1 MNREEQ
7 KLQNKYAE
15 DFAEALR
22 EFRKSNPTPQQV
34 TDFYKNYSAKSPIVP
49 RNDDLAKLNRGE
61 AVVVKGGTNLGER
74 IPSEIGDISGVKNI
88 SKKALRSF
96 KPTLGG
102 LGALAATAALGS
114 SDNAMAQGLDR
125 ALTEGDP
132 MDMIMGGREVGEN
145 SDIIPKEL
153 VQQKMKEEQE
163 RRQADIDRMQNVRD
177 VAKYLG
183 GSADV
188 NPKMASE
195 MVGEKEL
202 EEDRKTR
209 FDDLRRRMK

>member
-1 MNREEQ
+1 
-7 KLQNKYAE
+7 
-15 DFAEALR
+15 
-22 EFRKSNPTPQQV
+22 
-34 TDFYKNYSAKSPIVP
+34 
-49 RNDDLAKLNRGE
+49 
-61 AVVVKGGTNLGER
+61 
-74 IPSEIGDISGVKNI
+74 
-88 SKKALRSF
+88 
-96 KPTLGG
+96 
-102 LGALAATAALGS
+102 
-114 SDNAMAQGLDR
+114 
-125 ALTEGDP
+125 
-132 MDMIMGGREVGEN
+132 MIMGGREAGEN

-153 VQQKMKEEQE
+153 VQQKIKEEQE

-202 EEDRKTR
+202 EEDKKTR

>member
-7 KLQNKYAE
+7 KLQNK
-15 DFAEALR
+15 FAEEFAAALK
-22 EFRKSNPTPQQV
+22 EFRKTNPSQQEV
-34 TDFYKNYSAKSPIVP
+34 ADFYSNYLKKRQIAP
-49 RNDDLAKLNRGE
+49 RLDDLAKLNAGDS
-61 AVVVKGGTNLGER
+61 VLVKGGTNLGER
-74 IPSEIGDISGVKNI
+74 VASEIGDISNVKNI
-88 SKKALRSF
+88 GKRGLRSF
-96 KPTLGG
+96 RPTLGG

-132 MDMIMGGREVGEN
+132 MDMIMGGREAGEN

-163 RRQADIDRMQNVRD
+163 RRQADIDKMQNVRD

-202 EEDRKTR
+202 EEDKKTR